1 MPSDRI
7 VHLELQLIDRENM
20 PTVNI
25 FISGG
30 ASGLGKA
37 FVQLYAAQIHDNPL
51 APFSADSIIYVLDR
65 QSKPSSDDYLAQLL
79 DLSYSSA
86 WLKKHISYI
95 CADVTDTASLPK
107 CLAEVNTIGLVI
119 HSVGVRGLVPS
130 VSLKQYSDVAKA
142 ETMEVMD
149 AETMRMTFEINSM
162 GTFFLLRALLPA
174 LRQYAESG
182 SNSSPKV
189 VVMGSRL
196 GSVGHNTELGKAY
209 AYRAS
214 KAALNA
220 IVKSFSVDVPEVIWT
235 IMHPGRVETGLV
247 SIKED
252 DAMPVKQVVQE
263 LLPLIE
269 GFGKKDSGRFVDRFG
284 KDIPW

>member
-1 MPSDRI
+1 M
-7 VHLELQLIDRENM
+7 H
-20 PTVNI
+20 PTHI

-37 FVQLYAAQIHDNPL
+37 FVRAYAAQIHDNS
-51 APFSADSIIYVLDR
+51 SALLSANGIVYVLDR
-65 QSKPSSDDYLAQLL
+65 QPEPSSTNQVAQLL
-79 DLSYSSA
+79 DLSYDSK
-86 WLKKHISYI
+86 WIKEHIVYI
-95 CADVTDTASLPK
+95 QADVIDTASLPERLTGVK
-107 CLAEVNTIGLVI
+107 NIALVI
-119 HSVGVRGLVPS
+119 HSAGVRGLVPS
-130 VSLKQYSDVAKA
+130 LPLKKYSDVAKA
-142 ETMEVMD
+142 ETMEIMD
-149 AETMRMTFEINSM
+149 AETMRKTFEINSM

-174 LRQYAESG
+174 LRQSAGLTNG
-182 SNSSPKV
+182 SMPKV

-196 GSVGHNTELGKAY
+196 GSIGHNTELGKAY

-220 IVKSFSVDVPEVIWT
+220 IVKAFSVDVPEVIWT

-252 DAMPVKQVVQE
+252 DAMPAEQIVGE

-269 GFGKKDSGRFVDRFG
+269 GFEKQDSGRFVDRFG
-284 KDIPW
+284 KDIAW

>member
-1 MPSDRI
+1 MP
-7 VHLELQLIDRENM
+7 L
-20 PTVNI
+20 TNI
-25 FISGG
+25 FVSGS

-37 FVQLYAAQIHDNPL
+37 FVRAYAAQIHDNS
-51 APFSADSIIYVLDR
+51 SAFLSSDSVVYVLDR
-65 QSKPSSDDYLAQLL
+65 HPEPSSTSYLAQLL
-79 DLSYSSA
+79 ELSYDFE
-86 WLKKHISYI
+86 WINEHIVYI
-95 CADVTDTASLPK
+95 QADVTDTASLPDR
-107 CLAEVNTIGLVI
+107 LAGVKNIALVI
-119 HSVGVRGLVPS
+119 HSAGVRGLVPS
-130 VSLKQYSDVAKA
+130 VPLKQYSDVAKA

-149 AETMRMTFEINSM
+149 ADTMRKTFEINSM

-174 LRQYAESG
+174 LRQSADLTEG
-182 SNSSPKV
+182 SIPKV

-196 GSVGHNTELGKAY
+196 GSIGHNTELGKAY

-220 IVKSFSVDVPEVIWT
+220 IVKAFSVDVPEVIWT

-252 DAMPVKQVVQE
+252 DAMPVGQIVGE

-269 GFGKKDSGRFVDRFG
+269 GFQKQDSGRFVDRFG